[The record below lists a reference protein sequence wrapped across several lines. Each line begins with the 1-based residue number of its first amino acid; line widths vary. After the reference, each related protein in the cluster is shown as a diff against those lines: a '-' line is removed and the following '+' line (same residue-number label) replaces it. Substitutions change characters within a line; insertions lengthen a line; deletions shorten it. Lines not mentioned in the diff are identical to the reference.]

1 VLVLTARLLHAGRI
15 QPRSCSKPGCTPLC
29 SGKVAHAYA
38 QREPGA
44 REESNSI
51 CSGPRTGS
59 CNPICKEQPAGTHL
73 TRPEAVSRGTA
84 AAVSDESLKSVDGRT
99 EDAKAPHTHVKQEH
113 SCGALQEVMSLDEA
127 QSAEA
132 SYPLRALVRKRHHLH
147 EGLYSYRASH

>member
-1 VLVLTARLLHAGRI
+1 M
-15 QPRSCSKPGCTPLC
+15 
-29 SGKVAHAYA
+29 AHAHA

-59 CNPICKEQPAGTHL
+59 CDPICKEQPVGTHL
-73 TRPEAVSRGTA
+73 TRPEVVSRGMA
-84 AAVSDESLKSVDGRT
+84 AAISEESLKSVNGRT
-99 EDAKAPHTHVKQEH
+99 EDYKAPHTHVKQELRR
-113 SCGALQEVMSLDEA
+113 GALQEVMSLDEA